1 MDSKDAPPVGSVDKA
16 LALIELLAEAG
27 PDGMALRD
35 VVEASGLNKASAHR
49 TLQALQHRGFA
60 EQDANQRYRLG
71 SRPALLVEQ
80 FMREENLPTLFRP
93 ALLAICREAQEL
105 VHLGILDGRNV
116 LYLDKV
122 EPDRTIRVWS
132 RVGRQVSVLTTA
144 LGRAMIAAEGGADTL
159 LSAHTADV
167 DPLVAERFSRAVAEA
182 RVHGFAT
189 EREENEAGI
198 CCVGVALR
206 RPTGRP
212 VAVSVT
218 GPSNRMGGDRLNKL
232 GYRLREVLSVS
243 APPGF
248 SLAPADPAGS
258 ATPT

>member
-1 MDSKDAPPVGSVDKA
+1 MVDGNSEPPVGSVDKA
-16 LALIELLAEAG
+16 LALIELLADAG

-60 EQDANQRYRLG
+60 EQGSNQRYRLG
-71 SRPALLVEQ
+71 SRPALLVERFQ
-80 FMREENLPTLFRP
+80 REENLPTLFRP
-93 ALLAICREAQEL
+93 ALLAICQEVQEL

-122 EPDRTIRVWS
+122 EPDRTLRVWS
-132 RVGRQVSVLTTA
+132 RIGRQVSVLTTA
-144 LGRAMIAAEGGADTL
+144 LGRAMVAGEGAPDALLSVYTADADTVV
-159 LSAHTADV
+159 ADNF
-167 DPLVAERFSRAVAEA
+167 RRAVSEA
-182 RVHGFAT
+182 RLCGYAT

-206 RPTGRP
+206 RSTGRP
-212 VAVSVT
+212 VAVSIT
-218 GPSNRMGGDRLNKL
+218 GPSNRMGADRLDSL
-232 GYRLREVLSVS
+232 GHRLREVLQIS

-248 SLAPADPAGS
+248 SVAPAVDS
-258 ATPT
+258 LDRI

>member
-1 MDSKDAPPVGSVDKA
+1 MDGNAAPPVGSVDKA
-16 LALIELLAEAG
+16 LVLIELLAEAG
-27 PDGMALRD
+27 PDGLALRD

-71 SRPALLVEQ
+71 SRPALLVER
-80 FMREENLPTLFRP
+80 FHREEHLPTLFRP
-93 ALLAICREAQEL
+93 ALLAICQEVQEL
-105 VHLGILDGRNV
+105 VHLGILDGRSV

-144 LGRAMIAAEGGADTL
+144 LGRAMVAAEATPDTL
-159 LSAHTADV
+159 LSVYTAGADT
-167 DPLVAERFSRAVAEA
+167 AVAGRFRRGVSEA
-182 RVHGFAT
+182 RMCGFAT

-206 RPTGRP
+206 RSTGRP
-212 VAVSVT
+212 VAVSIT
-218 GPSNRMGGDRLNKL
+218 GPSNRMGADRLDKL
-232 GYRLREVLSVS
+232 GHRLREVLQAS

-248 SLAPADPAGS
+248 SVAPAADS
-258 ATPT
+258 LDH